1 MKKLIVAVCALC
13 LTFGSVNAQKVM
25 EDNVEGTE
33 QTKTTSGKS
42 GESDNDVL
50 KCGFGAE
57 YQGIDGGFGMGF
69 NLIYNHVMVGFS
81 WLWGDTNDTVTK
93 NDGWRVSLGY
103 NYRYWLGKAVFIEG
117 TAGFE
122 YCHVSTEY
130 KTQSTS
136 GTRNSIPL
144 AQQLSGSN
152 RPKTEIRKDSNG
164 DFGLFLYPR
173 VGVKLGKVSGTDWGY
188 ICRLPLGFQQIQV
201 F

>member
-103 NYRYWLGKAVFIEG
+103 NYRYWLGKAVLSKVLPVLN
-117 TAGFE
+117 TVM
-122 YCHVSTEY
+122 CL
-130 KTQSTS
+130 QSTKPKAQVVQE
-136 GTRNSIPL
+136 IP
-144 AQQLSGSN
+144 
-152 RPKTEIRKDSNG
+152 
-164 DFGLFLYPR
+164 FH
-173 VGVKLGKVSGTDWGY
+173 
-188 ICRLPLGFQQIQV
+188 
-201 F
+201 